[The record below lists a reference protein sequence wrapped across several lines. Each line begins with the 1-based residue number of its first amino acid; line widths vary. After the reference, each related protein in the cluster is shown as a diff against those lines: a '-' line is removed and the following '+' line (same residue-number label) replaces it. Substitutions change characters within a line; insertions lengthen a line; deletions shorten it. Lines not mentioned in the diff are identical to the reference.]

1 MTIPGGVGAAALVL
15 LVVFV
20 IGVAVGTSRRRWGLL
35 LAGVVA
41 IAAIGFAIT
50 ATSSG
55 PVGVRADDIA
65 RLYTTALPPLVAF
78 LAGWVCARGSWFT
91 RVVVVAAAALLL
103 AAFPYPA
110 AGRATAELFSQ
121 GP

>member
-1 MTIPGGVGAAALVL
+1 MSFPGGVGAAALVL

-20 IGVAVGTSRRRWGLL
+20 VGVAVGRSKRRWGLL

-41 IAAIGFAIT
+41 IVAIGFVVT
-50 ATSSG
+50 ATTTG
-55 PVGVRADDIA
+55 ALGTRADDIA
-65 RLYTTALPPLVAF
+65 RVYTTALPPLVTF
-78 LAGWVCARGSWFT
+78 LAGWICARGSWFT
-91 RVVVVAAAALLL
+91 RIVVVAAAALLL

-121 GP
+121 SA